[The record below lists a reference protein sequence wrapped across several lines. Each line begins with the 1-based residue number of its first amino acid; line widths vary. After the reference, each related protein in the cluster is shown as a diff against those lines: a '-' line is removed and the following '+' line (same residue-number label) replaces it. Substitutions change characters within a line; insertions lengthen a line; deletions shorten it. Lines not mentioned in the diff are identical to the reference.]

1 MDFAELFKVFNW
13 ECIDQELTMKSYQLQ
28 HKRLFLLFIL
38 CYFVMTT
45 CDRMPSGPKIPEES
59 KLAVFCVLNPDQQT
73 QTVLLQRTLTFDE
86 TVATSNPNLYISDA
100 QIILEGPE
108 GQKEAVPMLPGSR
121 SSELQNVKYCGDFLW
136 GSGNFNYL
144 VDTQQLKSQEKYS
157 LSIITED
164 YGSVQAETTIP
175 GPFKITEINIEPD
188 LSSELYYK
196 DSTLWWQTSNR
207 PKDFRVTWTKSPGA
221 AGYLVDIVVI
231 QYDFSEWLRITDLSN
246 DLGPGWLQELVF
258 PDSLDNIDVPYK
270 EIPLTFETIH
280 GKSLRGFLTHEL
292 KYEMPWLKMERKI
305 FQHLNFFPPA
315 DTIEN
320 KFLYQLRVN
329 IHALSKSL
337 FAFTMFQYLKLEE
350 GRVVGQEVM
359 IPDLGNVKGGVGVF
373 GAVYSQSA
381 LSRYNNG
388 IIRGTD
394 ATRFKEYFWEEYSP
408 RDLYSP
414 WRYNTDFLNKIPQN
428 LQPDNNTVLMPGES
442 LILSWDPVL
451 EASLYLLVL
460 KPHYLWFYPGNYVY
474 LVRNNQV
481 EIFDRYLPYRDCQI
495 EWYVCAIKENP
506 LFYRSNYLTWK
517 FMLHYYNGVDF
528 SSDSIDVFAVGP
540 SKGPLLLYGYYPA
553 NWSFCWNRTNP
564 DVNPAGPDWA
574 TPSPHSYSLWSES
587 RFINMPS
594 GEMGGFEE
602 SRPVLIAPQEG
613 AHLSTNGTLQWQE
626 VAGADVYLV
635 YIHSSEQTV
644 IAASQET
651 KISPPF
657 PDECEWADGLRGL
670 EAFESGKTY
679 IWQVCALRIKSGTLG
694 FAVDLPQNGHPS
706 RVYPRYQHPSGIMQ
720 MSQWS
725 EEKRFVVQ

>member
-1 MDFAELFKVFNW
+1 MKEGDMSTRQSYLLRQKELFLV
-13 ECIDQELTMKSYQLQ
+13 
-28 HKRLFLLFIL
+28 FIL
-38 CYFVMTT
+38 FYFVMMN
-45 CDRMPSGPKIPEES
+45 CDRMPTGPKIPEES

-108 GQKEAVPMLPGSR
+108 GQKEAVPMLPGSK

-144 VDTQQLKSQEKYS
+144 LDNQQLKSQEKYS
-157 LSIITED
+157 LSVITED
-164 YGSVQAETTIP
+164 YGSVQAEAMIP
-175 GPFKITEINIEPD
+175 GPFQITEINIEPD

-231 QYDFSEWLRITDLSN
+231 QYDFSEWVRITDLSN
-246 DLGPGWLQELVF
+246 DLGPGWLQQMVF
-258 PDSLDNIDVPYK
+258 PDSLDNVDVPYK

-280 GKSLRGFLTHEL
+280 GQSLRGFLTHEL
-292 KYEMPWLKMERKI
+292 KFEMSQEEMGRKI
-305 FQHLNFFPPA
+305 FQHLNFFAPA
-315 DTIEN
+315 DSIEN
-320 KFLYQLRVN
+320 KYMYQLRVT

-337 FAFTMFQYLKLEE
+337 FAFTMFQYLNLEE

-373 GAVYSQSA
+373 GAVYTQA
-381 LSRYNNG
+381 AFSRYNNG
-388 IIRGTD
+388 YIREY
-394 ATRFKEYFWEEYSP
+394 ATIHDEYSP
-408 RDLYSP
+408 RDIYSP
-414 WRYNTDFLNKIPQN
+414 WRYNTDFLDKIPQN

-495 EWYVCAIKENP
+495 EWYVSAIKENP
-506 LFYRSNYLTWK
+506 PIYPSYYLWLKFVARFYR
-517 FMLHYYNGVDF
+517 GVVF
-528 SSDSIDVFAVGP
+528 SEDTMDVFAVGP
-540 SKGPLLLYGYYPA
+540 GKGPLVLYGYYPHDA
-553 NWSFCWNRTNP
+553 SFYYMQQ
-564 DVNPAGPDWA
+564 DSVGQIGPYW
-574 TPSPHSYSLWSES
+574 PPPYPHSYSLWSES

-594 GEMGGFEE
+594 GEMAGFEE
-602 SRPVLIAPQEG
+602 SRPVLNAPQEG
-613 AHLSTNGTLQWQE
+613 AQLSTNGTLQWQE
-626 VAGADVYLV
+626 VVGADAYLV
-635 YIHSSEQTV
+635 YIHSGEQTV

-657 PDECEWADGLRGL
+657 PDECEWVDGLRGL

-694 FAVDLPQNGHPS
+694 FAVDLPQNSTPP

-720 MSQWS
+720 TSQWS
-725 EEKRFVVQ
+725 EEGRFVVQ